1 MPIALD
7 FMLMERGIVHGGS
20 QWALR
25 YVMMLWLSLIVM
37 IPFDLAQFDD
47 ESALGH
53 IARSLENV
61 GKSNLGKAGLERDA
75 AALLLS
81 RLYTRCAI
89 LGILCIPSLFNSMV
103 SRKDMKYAFP
113 EFARTLNTGIRSQA
127 MDVITVSPSNAYYI
141 RI

>member
-1 MPIALD
+1 MLILYGYIKLRGHKVISLCSIFNSWASITIFLARFFPHEIADMPIALN
-7 FMLMERGIVHGGS
+7 FMLTERGIVHGDL

-47 ESALGH
+47 ESTLGQ

-61 GKSNLGKAGLERDA
+61 GKSHLGKAGLERDA

-81 RLYTRCAI
+81 RLY
-89 LGILCIPSLFNSMV
+89 
-103 SRKDMKYAFP
+103 
-113 EFARTLNTGIRSQA
+113 AR
-127 MDVITVSPSNAYYI
+127 
-141 RI
+141 